1 MDDESRKA
9 RIKRHFLENKKFYV
23 GFTAGIGVA
32 GISFLIMRGVASQS
46 IGRDTVVTAERDI
59 VVLGKRAVM
68 NNVSYISSNRQGPP
82 SWVIRC
88 IETGEIFSSQNAAA
102 IEMNL
107 QKGHISQHL
116 NGMRDHVQNYHFE
129 RICMAA

>member
-1 MDDESRKA
+1 MDQWIDK
-9 RIKRHFLENKKFYV
+9 IKQHVRENKKVYIV
-23 GFTAGIGVA
+23 GISSAGITYLV
-32 GISFLIMRGVASQS
+32 MRGVASQP

-68 NNVSYISSNRQGPP
+68 NNVSFISANRQGPP

-88 IETGEIFSSQNAAA
+88 IETGEIFSSQSAAA
-102 IEMNL
+102 REMGL
-107 QKGHISQHL
+107 QRGHISQHL
-116 NGMRDHVQNYHFE
+116 NSMRDHVQNYHFE